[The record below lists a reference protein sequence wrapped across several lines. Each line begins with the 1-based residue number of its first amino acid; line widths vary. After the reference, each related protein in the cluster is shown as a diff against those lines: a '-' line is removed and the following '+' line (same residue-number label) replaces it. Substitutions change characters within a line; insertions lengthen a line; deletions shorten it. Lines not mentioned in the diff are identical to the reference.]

1 MTASVAGGTLPPD
14 PLRPVSALKGSH
26 GPGNPLVTA
35 GGVLSK
41 HTLFVGIEHLS
52 W

>member
-26 GPGNPLVTA
+26 GPGSLITCHGEYPNDY
-35 GGVLSK
+35 
-41 HTLFVGIEHLS
+41 
-52 W
+52 